1 MGATSNE
8 EMETLAFNFDQIYED
23 FKEGITEIQLLKSNY
38 NSELKHRESLE
49 LTCSNLQ
56 SENERLTKI
65 YTESLNKLVYQI
77 ENRSKCQSLVE
88 ELKKLNDERLVKE
101 DGFGFP
107 DLFYVVLFPLD
118 YCDRWSVEVLYEI
131 SSKIVY
137 IVISILT
144 IEEDGKSK
152 QEHRKEVELLKQEYT
167 KKIKDRE
174 TQIRS
179 YLHQQAANEATID
192 QQNRELV
199 AHKNQIQALTKRVD
213 WVHSDMESKHH
224 QEIQDLKDWLLLEEE
239 EKKALNNKLQ
249 IAEKELLVSRKKLE
263 EQQRDSTSNRHVETL
278 KQKIMKLR
286 KENEALKRQLP

>member
-8 EMETLAFNFDQIYED
+8 EMETLVFNFDQIYED

-49 LTCSNLQ
+49 FTCSNLQ
-56 SENERLTKI
+56 SENERLTKM

-101 DGFGFP
+101 D
-107 DLFYVVLFPLD
+107 
-118 YCDRWSVEVLYEI
+118 
-131 SSKIVY
+131 
-137 IVISILT
+137 
-144 IEEDGKSK
+144 
-152 QEHRKEVELLKQEYT
+152 EHRKEVELLKQVYT
-167 KKIKDRE
+167 KKIEDWD

-179 YLHQQAANEATID
+179 YLLQQAANEATID
-192 QQNRELV
+192 QQKRELV
-199 AHKNQIQALTKRVD
+199 AHKNQIQALTKRID
-213 WVHSDMESKHH
+213 WVHSDMESEHH
-224 QEIQDLKDWLLLEEE
+224 QEIRDLKDWLLLEEE

-286 KENEALKRQLP
+286 KENEALKRQLPKK

>member
-8 EMETLAFNFDQIYED
+8 EMETLVFNFDQIYED

-49 LTCSNLQ
+49 FTCSNLQ

-77 ENRSKCQSLVE
+77 DNRSKCQSLVE
-88 ELKKLNDERLVKE
+88 ELKKLNDERFIKE
-101 DGFGFP
+101 D
-107 DLFYVVLFPLD
+107 
-118 YCDRWSVEVLYEI
+118 
-131 SSKIVY
+131 
-137 IVISILT
+137 
-144 IEEDGKSK
+144 
-152 QEHRKEVELLKQEYT
+152 EHRQEVELLKQEYT
-167 KKIKDRE
+167 KKIEDRE
-174 TQIRS
+174 TQIS
-179 YLHQQAANEATID
+179 H
-192 QQNRELV
+192 
-199 AHKNQIQALTKRVD
+199 IQAPTKRVD
-213 WVHSDMESKHH
+213 WAHSDMESKHH

-239 EKKALNNKLQ
+239 EKKTLNNKLQ

-286 KENEALKRQLP
+286 KENEALKRQLPKI

>member
-8 EMETLAFNFDQIYED
+8 EMETLVFNFDQIYED

-49 LTCSNLQ
+49 FTCSNLQ
-56 SENERLTKI
+56 SENERLTKM

-101 DGFGFP
+101 D
-107 DLFYVVLFPLD
+107 
-118 YCDRWSVEVLYEI
+118 
-131 SSKIVY
+131 
-137 IVISILT
+137 
-144 IEEDGKSK
+144 
-152 QEHRKEVELLKQEYT
+152 QEHRKEVELLKQVYT
-167 KKIKDRE
+167 KKIEDWD

-179 YLHQQAANEATID
+179 YLLQQAANEATID
-192 QQNRELV
+192 QQKRELV
-199 AHKNQIQALTKRVD
+199 AHKNQIQALTKRID
-213 WVHSDMESKHH
+213 WVHSDMESEHH
-224 QEIQDLKDWLLLEEE
+224 QEIRDLKDWLLLEEE

-286 KENEALKRQLP
+286 KENEALKRQLPKK

>member
-8 EMETLAFNFDQIYED
+8 EMETLVFNFDQIYED

-49 LTCSNLQ
+49 FTCSNLQ
-56 SENERLTKI
+56 SENERLTKM

-101 DGFGFP
+101 D
-107 DLFYVVLFPLD
+107 
-118 YCDRWSVEVLYEI
+118 
-131 SSKIVY
+131 
-137 IVISILT
+137 
-144 IEEDGKSK
+144 
-152 QEHRKEVELLKQEYT
+152 EHRKEVELLKQVYT
-167 KKIKDRE
+167 KKIEDWD

-179 YLHQQAANEATID
+179 YLLQQAANEATID
-192 QQNRELV
+192 QQKRELV
-199 AHKNQIQALTKRVD
+199 AHKNQIQALTKRID
-213 WVHSDMESKHH
+213 WVHSDMESEHH

-286 KENEALKRQLP
+286 KENEALKRQLPKK

>member
-8 EMETLAFNFDQIYED
+8 EMETLVFNFDQIYED

-49 LTCSNLQ
+49 FTCSNLQ
-56 SENERLTKI
+56 SENERLTKM
-65 YTESLNKLVYQI
+65 YTESLNTLVYQI

-88 ELKKLNDERLVKE
+88 ELKKLNDEHLIKE
-101 DGFGFP
+101 D
-107 DLFYVVLFPLD
+107 
-118 YCDRWSVEVLYEI
+118 
-131 SSKIVY
+131 
-137 IVISILT
+137 
-144 IEEDGKSK
+144 
-152 QEHRKEVELLKQEYT
+152 EHRKEVELLKQEYT
-167 KKIKDRE
+167 KKIEDRE

-179 YLHQQAANEATID
+179 SLLQQAANEATIN
-192 QQNRELV
+192 QQKRELI
-199 AHKNQIQALTKRVD
+199 AHKSHIQALTARVD
-213 WVHSDMESKHH
+213 WAYSDMESKHH
-224 QEIQDLKDWLLLEEE
+224 QEIQELKDWLLLEEE

-286 KENEALKRQLP
+286 KENEALKRQLPKFENKY